1 MHDRRRLIFSLL
13 VLFSR
18 RAYYLRA
25 WLRLV
30 YTVLK
35 SMPHVPVVQK
45 LDSAIHR
52 ELDARSIV
60 ARGYGISALSTG

>member
-1 MHDRRRLIFSLL
+1 MIAGVFIFSLL

-35 SMPHVPVVQK
+35 SMPHAPVVQK
-45 LDSAIHR
+45 LA
-52 ELDARSIV
+52 LIV
-60 ARGYGISALSTG
+60 QSTANNMHAL

>member
-45 LDSAIHR
+45 LDSAIHL
-52 ELDARSIV
+52 E
-60 ARGYGISALSTG
+60 

>member
-1 MHDRRRLIFSLL
+1 MIAGVFIFSLL

-45 LDSAIHR
+45 LDSAIHL
-52 ELDARSIV
+52 E
-60 ARGYGISALSTG
+60 

>member
-1 MHDRRRLIFSLL
+1 MIAGVFIFSLL

-45 LDSAIHR
+45 LAW
-52 ELDARSIV
+52 IV
-60 ARGYGISALSTG
+60 QSTANNMHAL